1 MKVLII
7 VFVVLSLL
15 GSAMWMMPTQRERFQ
30 AKLRLKARGEGFQI
44 QLVRLTAPRGKGEME
59 GNSHNVPAYRIT
71 RSNIDKKKAELLKPW
86 QIFKVDAMAN
96 EGLPEKWSWKMG
108 ERTLNSD
115 QLATLNQVIDILP
128 ADVIALESTPV
139 QVTAYWKEGNESDLL
154 IIRQALNQLIEGK
167 L

>member
-1 MKVLII
+1 
-7 VFVVLSLL
+7 
-15 GSAMWMMPTQRERFQ
+15 
-30 AKLRLKARGEGFQI
+30 
-44 QLVRLTAPRGKGEME
+44 ME
-59 GNSHNVPAYRIT
+59 GDNHNVPAYRIT

-128 ADVIALESTPV
+128 ADVIALESTPI

-154 IIRQALNQLIEGK
+154 IIKQALNQLIEGK